1 MSGRIR
7 MLPRL
12 DHQKPGM
19 PIPARLVVWGLA
31 LASVLGIS
39 AAVATAQVVQGA
51 SLGEMVV
58 PVDMAIGRS
67 IPMTTRQ
74 LIQRVS
80 VANPEVADVIIIGE
94 RELVVNALASGLT
107 DLIIWQTDGQT
118 FHFRV
123 SVHSPTDRMQVLLQV
138 RFAEVSKDFFRELGF
153 SFLWRDQHTRAGSGM
168 FSTRPATD
176 AEGEPDIPDAGQ
188 FATILSIGEV
198 DNLTALL
205 EIAEQNGDFRLLA
218 EPNLIAANGEQAS
231 FLAGGEVPIPIAQP
245 TSVGG
250 LQSIAI
256 QYHEFGVRLSFEPE
270 ILSEDLIK
278 LKIEPEVSAI
288 DFSNAIVTAGFEIP
302 AFRTRRASTTVDLR
316 AGQTL
321 AIAGLLSS
329 ERQKLVTGVPF
340 LKDIP
345 LLGLLFSSQR
355 WVNDE
360 TELLVLVQ
368 PLIIDPMNPPE
379 PPAPPGEG
387 DSEPDAGFGG
397 GK

>member
-1 MSGRIR
+1 
-7 MLPRL
+7 
-12 DHQKPGM
+12 M

-153 SFLWRDQHTRAGSGM
+153 SFLWRDP
-168 FSTRPATD
+168 RPATD

-256 QYHEFGVRLSFEPE
+256 QYHEFGVEPE

-387 DSEPDAGFGG
+387 DSEPDAEFGG

>member
-1 MSGRIR
+1 VNARKR
-7 MLPRL
+7 TLQRFDHPKPRL
-12 DHQKPGM
+12 
-19 PIPARLVVWGLA
+19 PIPARLAACALA

-39 AAVATAQVVQGA
+39 AGGATAQIVQGEA
-51 SLGEMVV
+51 VV

-74 LIQRVS
+74 AIQRVS
-80 VANPEVADVIIIGE
+80 VANPQVADVVIIAE

-107 DLIIWQTDGQT
+107 DLIIWQTDGQK

-123 SVHSPTDRMQVLLQV
+123 AVHSPTDRMQVILQV
-138 RFAEVSKDFFRELGF
+138 RFAEVSKDFLREIGTSILYTDPDNRVGTGTF
-153 SFLWRDQHTRAGSGM
+153 A
-168 FSTRPATD
+168 TRPPTD
-176 AEGEPDIPDAGQ
+176 TAGRPDIPDVGQ
-188 FATILSIGEV
+188 FATLLSIEEANYLSGM
-198 DNLTALL
+198 L
-205 EIAEQNGDFRLLA
+205 EIAEQEGNFRILA
-218 EPNLIAANGEQAS
+218 EPNLIAANGEQAT

-245 TSVGG
+245 TAVGG

-256 QYHEFGVRLSFEPE
+256 QYREFGVRLSFEPE

-316 AGQTL
+316 EGQTL

-368 PLIIDPMNPPE
+368 PLVIDPMNAPE
-379 PPAPPGEG
+379 PPAPPGGE
-387 DSEPDAGFGG
+387 DS
-397 GK
+397 

>member
-1 MSGRIR
+1 
-7 MLPRL
+7 
-12 DHQKPGM
+12 M

-94 RELVVNALASGLT
+94 RELVVNALSSG
-107 DLIIWQTDGQT
+107 
-118 FHFRV
+118 RV

-387 DSEPDAGFGG
+387 DSEPDAEFGG